1 MSQTLAPSIGS
12 KVRRSTASLEEAA
25 ARIRDVSTLPHVV
38 MQILEVVNDPDSS
51 ASDLKNAVETAFKVK
66 VDSVRTMV
74 IPGKRK
80 RMGRFEGKRP
90 AWKKAVVRLK
100 PGEVITIFE
109 NV

>member
-1 MSQTLAPSIGS
+1 MDSH
-12 KVRRSTASLEEAA
+12 KVLLSHITTERTTRL
-25 ARIRDVSTLPHVV
+25 RDANNEYVFRVDRKAGKH
-38 MQILEVVNDPDSS
+38 II
-51 ASDLKNAVETAFKVK
+51 KNAVEAAFKVK

>member
-1 MSQTLAPSIGS
+1 MDSH
-12 KVRRSTASLEEAA
+12 KVLLSHITTERTTRLRDANNEYVFRVDRKAGKHL
-25 ARIRDVSTLPHVV
+25 IRD
-38 MQILEVVNDPDSS
+38 
-51 ASDLKNAVETAFKVK
+51 AVEAAFKVK